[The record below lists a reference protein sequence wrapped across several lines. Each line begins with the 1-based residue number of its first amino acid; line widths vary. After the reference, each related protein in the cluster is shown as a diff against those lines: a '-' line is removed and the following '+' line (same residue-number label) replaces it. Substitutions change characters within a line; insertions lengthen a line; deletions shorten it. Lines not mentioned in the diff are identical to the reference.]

1 MPRAARQRTP
11 PMATRVSASR
21 YALNPGAREPSRCT
35 GREGSSNV
43 GGSEATNRQGGLS
56 STNRGGRVRGGGQA
70 GGGRGVLARY
80 PIAVQLRYL
89 QTMREVASERTTIT
103 TFLSEA
109 IEKNNQAIGAAYAAR
124 ER

>member
-1 MPRAARQRTP
+1 VTYGVM
-11 PMATRVSASR
+11 
-21 YALNPGAREPSRCT
+21 LCT
-35 GREGSSNV
+35 GGSSNV

-89 QTMREVASERTTIT
+89 QTLREVASERTTIT
-103 TFLSEA
+103 TFLSELLR
-109 IEKNNQAIGAAYAAR
+109 QLR
-124 ER
+124 EESAKEPRPQKGGR